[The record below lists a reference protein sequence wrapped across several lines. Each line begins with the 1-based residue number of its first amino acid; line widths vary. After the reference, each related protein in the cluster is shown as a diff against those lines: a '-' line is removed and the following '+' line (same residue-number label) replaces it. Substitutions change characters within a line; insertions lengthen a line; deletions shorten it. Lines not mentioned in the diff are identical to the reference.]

1 MNIDNI
7 YALFLKHPLITTD
20 SRNCPEGSLFF
31 ALKGDSFNGNL
42 FARDAIQKGC
52 SYAFVDEKEFADD
65 KNIFY
70 VPGSLEALQQLAR
83 KHRETLGIPVIG
95 ITGTNGKTTT
105 KELIASVL
113 QQKYRVLYTQGN
125 LNNHIGVPLTLLKL
139 TKEDELAVVE
149 MGANH
154 QGEIKELAN
163 IALPDYGLITNVGKA
178 HLEGFG
184 SFEGVIKTKGE
195 LYDFLREHHK
205 KAFIN
210 QDNEILRSISA
221 GLDKITYGTSNAYDV
236 KGEIVSS
243 EPFLSVHWN
252 KHVIHTNLIGGY
264 NFENILA
271 AIAIGS
277 YFEVPAD
284 KIVKALETYT
294 PQNNRSQFKETEK
307 NRLIIDAYNANPT
320 SMKASL
326 SNFLQMS
333 FPNKIVILGDMKELG
348 EQSEEEHRAI
358 VELLLDSSLKD
369 AFLIGP
375 CFKQVISKTSSSFH
389 TYNDVDE
396 FLIWLQQNPI
406 QHAMVLIKGSNSMRL
421 IKVVDFL

>member
-1 MNIDNI
+1 MNIDTI
-7 YALFLKHPLITTD
+7 YTLFLKNPVVTTD

-70 VPGSLEALQQLAR
+70 VPNSLETLQQLAR
-83 KHRETLGIPVIG
+83 KHRETLGTPIIG
-95 ITGTNGKTTT
+95 ITGSNGKTTT
-105 KELIASVL
+105 KELISSVL

-139 TKEDELAVVE
+139 TKEDELAVIE

-154 QGEIKELAN
+154 QGEIKELVN
-163 IALPDYGLITNVGKA
+163 IALPDYGLITNIGKA

-205 KAFIN
+205 KVFIN
-210 QDNEILRSISA
+210 DDNEILRSISA
-221 GLDKITYGTSNAYDV
+221 GLDKITYGSSDACYI
-236 KGEIVSS
+236 KGEIASS
-243 EPFLSVHWN
+243 EPFLSVNWN
-252 KHVIHTNLIGGY
+252 KHTIHTNLIGGY
-264 NFENILA
+264 NFENVLA
-271 AIAIGS
+271 AIAIGT
-277 YFEVPAD
+277 YFGISDD
-284 KIVKALETYT
+284 KIVKALEIYT
-294 PQNNRSQFKETEK
+294 PQNNRSQFKETGK
-307 NRLIIDAYNANPT
+307 NKLIIDAYNANPT
-320 SMKASL
+320 SMKAAL

-358 VELLLDSSLKD
+358 VKLLSESSLKK
-369 AFLIGP
+369 AFLIGS
-375 CFKQVISKTSSSFH
+375 CFKQTNSSFH

-396 FLIWLQQNPI
+396 FLVWLQQNPI
-406 QHAMVLIKGSNSMRL
+406 QDAMILIKGSNSMRL
-421 IKVVDFL
+421 MKVVDFL

>member
-7 YALFLKHPLITTD
+7 YPLFLKHPVVTTD

-42 FARDAIQKGC
+42 FAQDAIQKGC
-52 SYAFVDEKEFADD
+52 SYAFVDEKKFADG

-70 VPGSLEALQQLAR
+70 VPDSLKMLQQLAR

-95 ITGTNGKTTT
+95 ITGSNGKTTT

-139 TKEDELAVVE
+139 TKEDELAVIE

-154 QGEIKELAN
+154 QGEIKELVN
-163 IALPDYGLITNVGKA
+163 IALPDYGLITNIGKA

-184 SFEGVIKTKGE
+184 SFEGVIKAKGE

-205 KAFIN
+205 KVFIN
-210 QDNEILRSISA
+210 QDNEILNSISV
-221 GLDKITYGTSNAYDV
+221 GLDKITYGANDGYI
-236 KGEIVSS
+236 KGKILHS
-243 EPFLSVHWN
+243 EPFLSIEWN
-252 KHVIHTNLIGGY
+252 RHPIYTHLIGAY

-271 AIAIGS
+271 AIAIGT
-277 YFEVPAD
+277 YFEIPDD
-284 KIVKALETYT
+284 KIVKALEAYM
-294 PQNNRSQFKETEK
+294 PQNNRSQFKETGK
-307 NRLIIDAYNANPT
+307 NKLIIDAYNANPT

-333 FPNKIVILGDMKELG
+333 FPTKMVILGDMKELG
-348 EQSEEEHRAI
+348 EQSEEEHQAI
-358 VELLLDSSLKD
+358 ADLLSGSSLENV
-369 AFLIGP
+369 FLIGS
-375 CFKQVISKTSSSFH
+375 CFKQTNSSFH

-396 FLIWLQQNPI
+396 FLQWLRQHPI
-406 QHAMVLIKGSNSMRL
+406 QDAMILIKGSNSMRL
-421 IKVVDFL
+421 MKVVDFL

>member
-1 MNIDNI
+1 MNIDRI
-7 YALFLKHPLITTD
+7 YALFLEHPSITTD
-20 SRNCPEGSLFF
+20 SRNCLKGSLFF
-31 ALKGDSFNGNL
+31 ALKGTSFNGNQ
-42 FARDAIQKGC
+42 FAGDAIRAGC
-52 SYAFVDEKEFADD
+52 SYAFVDEKEFADE

-70 VPGSLEALQQLAR
+70 VPDSLEALQQLAR
-83 KHRETLGIPVIG
+83 KHRETLGITIIG
-95 ITGTNGKTTT
+95 ITGSNGKTTT

-125 LNNHIGVPLTLLKL
+125 LNNHIGVPLTLLRL
-139 TKEDELAVVE
+139 TREDELAVVE

-154 QGEIKELAN
+154 QGEIRELAN
-163 IALPDYGLITNVGKA
+163 IALPDYGLITNIGKA

-205 KAFIN
+205 KVFIN

-221 GLDKITYGTSNAYDV
+221 GLDKITYGSDDTYYT
-236 KGEIVSS
+236 KGEMLNS
-243 EPFLSVHWN
+243 EPFLSLKWN
-252 KHVIHTNLIGGY
+252 KNIIHTNLIGGY
-264 NFENILA
+264 NFENVLA

-277 YFEVPAD
+277 YFDVPSD
-284 KIVKALETYT
+284 KIAGALEAYI
-294 PQNNRSQFKETEK
+294 PQNNRSQFKDTGK
-307 NRLIIDAYNANPT
+307 NKLIIDAYNANPT

-326 SNFLQMS
+326 TNFLGMS

-348 EQSEEEHRAI
+348 GQSEEEHRNI
-358 VELLLDSSLKD
+358 IKLLSDSSLKD

-375 CFKQVISKTSSSFH
+375 CFKQTASSFH

-396 FLIWLQQNPI
+396 FLLWLQQNPI
-406 QHAMVLIKGSNSMRL
+406 QNTMILIKGSNSMRL
-421 IKVVDFL
+421 MKVADFL

>member
-1 MNIDNI
+1 MNIDSI
-7 YALFLKHPLITTD
+7 YSLFLKHPQVTTD
-20 SRNCPEGSLFF
+20 SRHCPEGSLFF
-31 ALKGDSFNGNL
+31 ALKGDAFNGNL
-42 FARDAIQKGC
+42 FAQDAIQKGC

-70 VPGSLEALQQLAR
+70 VPNSLEMLQQLAR

-113 QQKYRVLYTQGN
+113 QKKYQVLYTQGN

-163 IALPDYGLITNVGKA
+163 IALPDYGLITNIGKA

-205 KAFIN
+205 KVFIN
-210 QDNEILRSISA
+210 QDNDILCSMSV
-221 GLDKITYGTSNAYDV
+221 GLDKIAYGANGEYT
-236 KGEIVSS
+236 KGRILHS
-243 EPFLSVHWN
+243 EPFLSVEWN
-252 KHVIHTNLIGGY
+252 NHTIHTRLIGAY
-264 NFENILA
+264 NFENVLA
-271 AIAIGS
+271 AIAVGT
-277 YFEVPAD
+277 YFEVPD
-284 KIVKALETYT
+284 NKIVSALEMYM

-307 NRLIIDAYNANPT
+307 NKLIIDAYNANPT

-326 SNFLQMS
+326 TNFFQMS
-333 FPNKIVILGDMKELG
+333 FPNKMVILGDMKELG

-358 VELLLDSSLKD
+358 VDLLSESSLKNV
-369 AFLIGP
+369 FLIGP
-375 CFKQVISKTSSSFH
+375 CFKQTNTSFN
-389 TYNDVDE
+389 TYNNTDE
-396 FLIWLQQNPI
+396 FVQWLQQHPI
-406 QHAMVLIKGSNSMRL
+406 QDVVILIKGSNSMHL
-421 IKVVDFL
+421 MKVMDYL